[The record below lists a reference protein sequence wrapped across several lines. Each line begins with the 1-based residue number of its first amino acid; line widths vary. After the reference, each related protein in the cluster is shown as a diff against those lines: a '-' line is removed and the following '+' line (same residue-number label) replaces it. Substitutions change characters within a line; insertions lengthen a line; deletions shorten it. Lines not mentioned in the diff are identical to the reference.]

1 MNENTERG
9 SDSVIRRDAESVM
22 SSTMSGYAALT
33 RSTRPASD
41 TDSWIE
47 KMPNYWVAAKI
58 KHGFRTIGSGT
69 TPPSNQEEFYGGE
82 IPWVNTSELRENT
95 VFSTEKTV
103 TSEALHE
110 FSALKIYP
118 KNSVLFAM
126 YGATI
131 GRVAILGV
139 EATVNQAVC
148 VLSDSKKFFS
158 RFVFYGLQSSKAILE
173 SIATGGGQPNLNA
186 EKVKEHKLPCPP
198 FDEQTVIADYLDRE
212 TAHIDALVA
221 EKEKMLALLEEKRA
235 ALISRAV
242 TRGLN
247 PDAPLKPS
255 GLDWLGDI
263 PTHWAIRRC
272 ATLFQE
278 IDERNSPDLPLL
290 NVSLNTGVTLRVFSD
305 SRIESVAA
313 DFATYKVARKGD
325 LVFNKM
331 RFWQGAAGIAPEDGL
346 TSPDYTVARFS
357 DELNA
362 QFLEK
367 LVRLPQFSNEVRRYS
382 YGMVD
387 DRLRLYWMEFRNLR
401 IPIPPINEQHA
412 IVAKIESESQ
422 GITELVSTLRQSIS
436 LAKERRAALI
446 AAAVTG
452 QIPAEELSA

>member
-1 MNENTERG
+1 MNGMNNNVE
-9 SDSVIRRDAESVM
+9 AESVM
-22 SSTMSGYAALT
+22 PGAMSGYAALT
-33 RSTRPASD
+33 RPTRLKYIATINDESLTESTDADYELQYIDIGNVDSYGNVHDIVNYKFEAAPSRARRIVRDGDIIVSTVRTYLQAIASIENSPENLIVSTGFAVVRPFSTVFDPRFCKYALREKHFL
-41 TDSWIE
+41 WEIE
-47 KMPNYWVAAKI
+47 SRSTGVSYPAINA
-58 KHGFRTIGSGT
+58 
-69 TPPSNQEEFYGGE
+69 
-82 IPWVNTSELRENT
+82 SELADIRL
-95 VFSTEKTV
+95 S
-103 TSEALHE
+103 L
-110 FSALKIYP
+110 P
-118 KNSVLFAM
+118 SVETQRL
-126 YGATI
+126 
-131 GRVAILGV
+131 
-139 EATVNQAVC
+139 
-148 VLSDSKKFFS
+148 
-158 RFVFYGLQSSKAILE
+158 
-173 SIATGGGQPNLNA
+173 
-186 EKVKEHKLPCPP
+186 
-198 FDEQTVIADYLDRE
+198 IADYLDRE
-212 TAHIDALVA
+212 TARIDALVA
-221 EKEKMLALLEEKRA
+221 EKEKMLALLEEKRS